1 MENAVRASIGLTA
14 WRATDNFVPINL
26 MNISAERTVKQ
37 SSGSGCRFR
46 RIGIVIWIIIW
57 ENRCGLLDAL
67 VRAAAIQSAIESI
80 CSIRPFILWPM
91 PQIIRLRL
99 WIVVLKQHWMHQIP
113 WQKSAIRH
121 ANESSL
127 DFRALR
133 CELLLIIFQT
143 HGDGENCVVYSL
155 QCLTKWSFAFGGEA
169 ECERERGWWNIP
181 THRRC
186 LRVYYVLIQM
196 CFCLSN

>member
-99 WIVVLKQHWMHQIP
+99 WIVVLKQHWIKWIYAKP
-113 WQKSAIRH
+113 CTKSH
-121 ANESSL
+121 GKSQQFGMPMS
-127 DFRALR
+127 
-133 CELLLIIFQT
+133 LLLT
-143 HGDGENCVVYSL
+143 
-155 QCLTKWSFAFGGEA
+155 FAHFGA
-169 ECERERGWWNIP
+169 SC
-181 THRRC
+181 C
-186 LRVYYVLIQM
+186 
-196 CFCLSN
+196 

>member
-1 MENAVRASIGLTA
+1 
-14 WRATDNFVPINL
+14 
-26 MNISAERTVKQ
+26 MNICQT
-37 SSGSGCRFR
+37 
-46 RIGIVIWIIIW
+46 
-57 ENRCGLLDAL
+57 
-67 VRAAAIQSAIESI
+67 
-80 CSIRPFILWPM
+80 
-91 PQIIRLRL
+91 
-99 WIVVLKQHWMHQIP
+99 MHQIP

-169 ECERERGWWNIP
+169 ECEREREADEIFQLIDDASVFTTYLYKCAFVYPINWNAIWCIANYSGHFISALTAGNGAAEIATTSRTDTDNLIFRITRKFIHAMILSLASQLLHAQTTSDSTIQNTQYHIP
-181 THRRC
+181 NKSHSWNNGSQ
-186 LRVYYVLIQM
+186 IK
-196 CFCLSN
+196 